1 MRLTPRGRRRPDRR
15 GCASRGRDAGPE
27 GVGRRAA
34 RGRPRQRGAAAASRE
49 AHGVCRVAT
58 WRSSPA
64 PGAATRAC
72 MSPAT
77 RPRCRRASATAL
89 AALAACVTARRGSRK
104 LSASAV
110 RRAPFREESAMLLPL
125 QGRRIA
131 YDLARAGGRA
141 DRLHHPFA
149 GLRRRQL
156 GRAGA
161 GAVAGRLPRAA
172 DRHARAWRQRSGS
185 RRLHDGGAGRRCRAG
200 AERAGDPARALYRA
214 VDRRHDRPGFRAG
227 AWRPA
232 DLGDVVRHLA
242 GKPPGRPRRLGP
254 AHQHRARAP
263 IRWSRS
269 PSRPS
274 SAG

>member
-1 MRLTPRGRRRPDRR
+1 
-15 GCASRGRDAGPE
+15 
-27 GVGRRAA
+27 
-34 RGRPRQRGAAAASRE
+34 
-49 AHGVCRVAT
+49 
-58 WRSSPA
+58 
-64 PGAATRAC
+64 

-77 RPRCRRASATAL
+77 RPPL
-89 AALAACVTARRGSRK
+89 AERIGDGARGAAAFMTARRGSRK
-104 LSASAV
+104 LLASAV
-110 RRAPFREESAMLLPL
+110 RRAPFREKAPCCCRCRDAASPTISLGP
-125 QGRRIA
+125 
-131 YDLARAGGRA
+131 GGRA

-172 DRHARAWRQRSGS
+172 ARHARAWRQRSGC
-185 RRLHDGGAGRRCRAG
+185 RRLHDGGAGRRRRAG
-200 AERAGDPARALYRA
+200 AGGAGDPAGALYRA

-242 GKPPGRPRRLGP
+242 GEPAGRPRCLGP
-254 AHQHRARAP
+254 ADQHGARAP
-263 IRWSRS
+263 IHWSRS